1 MVRMDDEQYLYVVD
15 RIKNMFISGG
25 ENVYPAE
32 IERVLAAHPDV
43 AAAAVIG
50 VPDPKWGEAG
60 KAFVVL
66 NPDAG
71 LDLPQLLE
79 YCAAHLA
86 KYKIPK
92 SFVFVSYLPLS
103 PTGKIN
109 RLALR
114 DGWG

>member
-1 MVRMDDEQYLYVVD
+1 
-15 RIKNMFISGG
+15 MFISGG

-32 IERVLAAHPDV
+32 IERVLAAHPGI

-60 KAFVVL
+60 KAFIVL
-66 NPDAG
+66 APDAQ
-71 LDLPQLLE
+71 LDQPQLLE
-79 YCAAHLA
+79 YCSARLA
-86 KYKIPK
+86 RYKIPK
-92 SFVFVSYLPLS
+92 SFLFVGELPLS

-114 DGWG
+114 DWEG